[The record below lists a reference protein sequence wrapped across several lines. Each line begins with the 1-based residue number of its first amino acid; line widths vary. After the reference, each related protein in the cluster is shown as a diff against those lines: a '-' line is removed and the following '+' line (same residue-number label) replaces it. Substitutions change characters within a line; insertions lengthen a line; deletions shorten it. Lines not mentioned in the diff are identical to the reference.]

1 MSDQLSNAWSASS
14 GEVTGT
20 VIVVSG
26 PGGVGKSTV
35 SRLLAARFDRSVHL
49 NTDDFMAAV
58 VSGWADP
65 NLPGADQQNEAVGGA
80 FAVSAMSFAQDGY
93 TTVVDGYLFPDGV
106 DGLATACDARGL
118 ACHYVVLTA
127 DLDTCWKRASSRSEG
142 RWPLEYEPFEAV
154 HEKFTALD
162 LDARHRVDAT
172 GTAERV
178 RDAVLSAFR
187 ADRLLVRDHSSA
199 P

>member
-1 MSDQLSNAWSASS
+1 MLSARSAPNPHERLPAALHDLGAKGAGVLGSLSGSIALARAAGMRLVCAFGGPMTVKKRFKRRVRDRARKTGESYTAALAHVRQRPEQELSMSDQLSNAWSASS

-80 FAVSAMSFAQDGY
+80 FAV
-93 TTVVDGYLFPDGV
+93 
-106 DGLATACDARGL
+106 
-118 ACHYVVLTA
+118 
-127 DLDTCWKRASSRSEG
+127 
-142 RWPLEYEPFEAV
+142 
-154 HEKFTALD
+154 
-162 LDARHRVDAT
+162 
-172 GTAERV
+172 
-178 RDAVLSAFR
+178 
-187 ADRLLVRDHSSA
+187 
-199 P
+199 